1 MHLND
6 HLFFFIFT
14 SGKLLTFKFIWFMKK
29 IALFPGSFDPITKGH
44 ESIILRALPLFD
56 KIIIAIGVN
65 EQKKSFFPLENRKKW
80 IRLVFEKYDQ
90 IDVITYEGL
99 TVDLCK
105 KLNVTYILRGLRT
118 SADFEFE
125 RSIGQ
130 MNKKM
135 LPELETVF
143 LLTTP
148 EYTAL
153 NSNIVR
159 EIIRY
164 GGDVSDFIPNGF
176 DINEGLNSKL

>member
-1 MHLND
+1 
-6 HLFFFIFT
+6 
-14 SGKLLTFKFIWFMKK
+14 MKR

-56 KIIIAIGVN
+56 QIIIAIGVN
-65 EQKKSFFPLENRKKW
+65 EQKKSFFSLEKRKAW
-80 IRLVFEKYDQ
+80 ITQVFKDHDQ
-90 IDVITYEGL
+90 IEVITYEGL
-99 TVDLCK
+99 TIDLCK
-105 KLNVTYILRGLRT
+105 ELDVSYILRGLRT

-135 LPELETVF
+135 LPDLETVF

-148 EYTAL
+148 EFTAL

-164 GGDVSDFIPNGF
+164 GGDVSAFIPEGF
-176 DINEGLNSKL
+176 DINEGLEE